1 MSTTKAKDI
10 LDNATNVPT
19 TAPDKENED
28 RDVELEH
35 KYIIQ
40 VKDDTIDNNEVWDN
54 GYIKVSKAVSK
65 IQTQFRLEKL
75 IES

>member
-10 LDNATNVPT
+10 LDNSTNVPT

-40 VKDDTIDNNEVWDN
+40 VEDDTIDNNKVHDN
-54 GYIKVSKAVSK
+54 GCIKGSIKGSIKDSNTV
-65 IQTQFRLEKL
+65 
-75 IES
+75 

>member
-40 VKDDTIDNNEVWDN
+40 VKDDTIDKNEVWDDGCFKGSN
-54 GYIKVSKAVSK
+54 TV
-65 IQTQFRLEKL
+65 
-75 IES
+75 

>member
-10 LDNATNVPT
+10 LDDATSVPT

-40 VKDDTIDNNEVWDN
+40 VEDDTIDNNEVWDN
-54 GYIKVSKAVSK
+54 GCIKDSNTV
-65 IQTQFRLEKL
+65 
-75 IES
+75 

>member
-1 MSTTKAKDI
+1 MSNTKAKDI
-10 LDNATNVPT
+10 LDDTTSVPT

-40 VKDDTIDNNEVWDN
+40 VEDDTIDSKEVQDD
-54 GYIKVSKAVSK
+54 GCIKGSIKD
-65 IQTQFRLEKL
+65 
-75 IES
+75 

>member
-1 MSTTKAKDI
+1 MSTTKAKYK
-10 LDNATNVPT
+10 LDNTTNDPT

-40 VKDDTIDNNEVWDN
+40 VEDDTIDNNKVCDN
-54 GYIKVSKAVSK
+54 GCIKGSINSFKNSNTV
-65 IQTQFRLEKL
+65 
-75 IES
+75 

>member
-10 LDNATNVPT
+10 LDDATNVPT

-40 VKDDTIDNNEVWDN
+40 VKDDTLENNKVQDD
-54 GYIKVSKAVSK
+54 GGIKDSNTV
-65 IQTQFRLEKL
+65 
-75 IES
+75 

>member
-1 MSTTKAKDI
+1 MSTTKSKDI
-10 LDNATNVPT
+10 LDDTTSVPT

-40 VKDDTIDNNEVWDN
+40 VEDDTIDNNEVRDN
-54 GYIKVSKAVSK
+54 GCIKDSNTV
-65 IQTQFRLEKL
+65 
-75 IES
+75 

>member
-40 VKDDTIDNNEVWDN
+40 VKDDTLDNDKVQDN
-54 GYIKVSKAVSK
+54 GYIEGSINSFKDSNTV
-65 IQTQFRLEKL
+65 
-75 IES
+75 